1 MEKLQRLKNVY
12 KITAETENG
21 RIEKYIFSHS
31 HDNAA
36 KKMRIYLERNG
47 NQMKN
52 IVNIELLLEG
62 VLY

>member
-1 MEKLQRLKNVY
+1 MKRLKNVY